1 MTTPLNKMMTIDI
14 FFSWLEFIT
23 FVERA
28 LPLPSQSSA
37 PSPSLSRDGGGRG
50 LETPPSR
57 PVWETRQPLKG
68 VSREGRHTSLKSTLD
83 ERHTF
88 EEQQR
93 YLGK

>member
-1 MTTPLNKMMTIDI
+1 MYVI
-14 FFSWLEFIT
+14 FLSWVEFIL

-37 PSPSLSRDGGGRG
+37 SSPSLSRDGGGRG

-68 VSREGRHTSLKSTLD
+68 VSREGRQTSPVSTMD
-83 ERHTF
+83 QRDAF
-88 EEQQR
+88 EDQQR

>member
-1 MTTPLNKMMTIDI
+1 M
-14 FFSWLEFIT
+14 

-28 LPLPSQSSA
+28 LPLPSQSGAS
-37 PSPSLSRDGGGRG
+37 SPSLSRDGGGRG

-68 VSREGRHTSLKSTLD
+68 VSREGRPTSPVNTMD
-83 ERHTF
+83 HRDAF
-88 EEQQR
+88 EDQQR